1 MAKAK
6 NAPAKKPGNGKPVKG
21 RVITPPNASKELP
34 KSFYQQD
41 KVKGKKKASEV
52 PDF

>member
-1 MAKAK
+1 MAKMNSGPVK
-6 NAPAKKPGNGKPVKG
+6 KIGGSKPAKG

-41 KVKGKKKASEV
+41 KTKGKKKSEV
-52 PDF
+52 PDI

>member
-1 MAKAK
+1 MAKTTSG
-6 NAPAKKPGNGKPVKG
+6 PAKKTGGSKPAKG

-41 KVKGKKKASEV
+41 KAKGKKKTEV
-52 PDF
+52 PDI